1 MTNLKS
7 KNPHYIRCIKPNAKK
22 ASDTFDNDLSLH
34 QVRYLGL
41 LENVRVRRAGF
52 AHRQT
57 YEKWFN
63 RFKVCLFMKKNVIC
77 SNKTKHNKTKRYKTL
92 AAQQGDLPRVQGH
105 AQGGCCADL
114 QGAQV

>member
-63 RFKVCLFMKKNVIC
+63 RFKVCLFMKKKC
-77 SNKTKHNKTKRYKTL
+77 DLLKQNKTKQKKTL